1 MSSSESKVNFFS
13 KAFWKTRQGQITFCV
28 MGMILSVIFL
38 LWQFGGGLLGGISGA
53 AGKKILEQ
61 DLKKLQQEHERLKAE
76 LAVQEAAAQRALKQF
91 SGIWRAVDHG
101 EPEVELRSM
110 IEKTAK
116 DMELRLN
123 NISMVRRSSF
133 NQELSLLEVDVA
145 LTSDLDTVMKFL
157 LAIEKLEPKLYWKR
171 FDCRSSNMFGMSVIQ
186 FNGTLRCGND
196 ERPEAAAKRKAAA
209 AVPATTENNSAAA
222 AKSDDSSGG
231 AK

>member
-1 MSSSESKVNFFS
+1 MSSAESKMNFFS
-13 KAFWKTRQGQITFCV
+13 KAFWKTRQGQIVFCV
-28 MGMILSVIFL
+28 LGMALSVIFL
-38 LWQFGGGLLGGISGA
+38 LWQFGGVLLGGISGT

-76 LAVQEAAAQRALKQF
+76 LAVQEAAEQSALKQF
-91 SGIWRAVDHG
+91 AGIWRAVEHG
-101 EPEVELRSM
+101 EPEIELRSM

-116 DMELRLN
+116 NMDLRLN

-171 FDCRSSNMFGMSVIQ
+171 FDCRSSSMFGMSAIM

-196 ERPEAAAKRKAAA
+196 ERPEAAIRRPAAA
-209 AVPATTENNSAAA
+209 ENKGADAARSAELN
-222 AKSDDSSGG
+222 GG